1 MHNSQHSTPV
11 SSQLACDRETFQRVW
26 RRVMPED
33 RPDCPFTLLEPQSV
47 PQAGEAAPSE
57 PVHGENAPPASV
69 PVPPPSAPA
78 ECPVE
83 DGSLLMDEEPVSLGR
98 SAAIHVPQLQEM
110 ILHELSDW
118 RFYQQLSR
126 RTSGLFARALSS
138 MAGDE
143 RRHAKRLSAAA
154 FLISGV
160 RFLPNDRKP
169 ASLPASLPG
178 ALRAAFSR
186 AQHSES
192 AYRAAAAETADE
204 ALRELWLELSEEEST
219 HAQLIRNLL
228 EQL

>member
-1 MHNSQHSTPV
+1 MQNSQHSTPV
-11 SSQLACDRETFQRVW
+11 SPQLACDRETFQRVW

-47 PQAGEAAPSE
+47 PQSEEAVPSGPIRVE
-57 PVHGENAPPASV
+57 TPPAPSV
-69 PVPPPSAPA
+69 PVPPSAPA
-78 ECPVE
+78 ECPME

-160 RFLPNDRKP
+160 RFLPNDQKP
-169 ASLPASLPG
+169 ASLPSSLPG
-178 ALRAAFSR
+178 ALRAAFSNE
-186 AQHSES
+186 QHSES
-192 AYRAAAAETADE
+192 AYRAAAAETTDE
-204 ALRELWLELSEEEST
+204 ALRELWMELSEEEST